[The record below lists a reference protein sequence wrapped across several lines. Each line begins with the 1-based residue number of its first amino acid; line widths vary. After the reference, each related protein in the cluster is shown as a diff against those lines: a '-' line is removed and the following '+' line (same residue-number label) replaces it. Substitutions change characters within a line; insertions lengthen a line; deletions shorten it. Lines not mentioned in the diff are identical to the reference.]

1 MTLTAEIEVLLR
13 DARTIAVVGLSSN
26 PARPSHGVA
35 RYLQQQGYRIL
46 PVNPA
51 EREVL
56 REPAYADLDAAAAA
70 AGPVDIVDVFR
81 RSEFVPDIA
90 RAAIRIG
97 ARLLWLQEGVSDP
110 EAEAG
115 ARAAGLLVVAN
126 RCLLK
131 AHVQWRREKKSE
143 VAS

>member
-1 MTLTAEIEVLLR
+1 MTLTAEIEAVLR

-46 PVNPA
+46 PVNPG

-56 REPAYADLDAAAAA
+56 GETAYADLNAATAA
-70 AGPVDIVDVFR
+70 AGRVDIVDVFR

-90 RAAIRIG
+90 RDAIRIG
-97 ARLLWLQEGVSDP
+97 ARLLWLQEGVSHP
-110 EAEAG
+110 EAEAE

-131 AHVQWRREKKSE
+131 VHVQWRRAKQSG
-143 VAS
+143 VAQ